1 MQRCSIM
8 DRLNIYV
15 FYCEI
20 SSIFFEKTIIAVQSQ
35 CLEYHFK
42 GSSPCSIKILNAAFV
57 SFLFVGRFS
66 ELFDFRRN

>member
-1 MQRCSIM
+1 MFNYGQIKYICVLLR
-8 DRLNIYV
+8 NFEY
-15 FYCEI
+15 
-20 SSIFFEKTIIAVQSQ
+20 FFEKTIIAVQSQ